1 MLGIDKINLE
11 ISNEMLIRILKDM
24 QRIRSRQLT
33 DQEKGLIERSKKI
46 LSEYEAEWK

>member
-11 ISNEMLIRILKDM
+11 ISNEMLIKILKDL
-24 QRIRSRQLT
+24 QRIRSRELT

-46 LSEYEAEWK
+46 LSEYGVELK

>member
-11 ISNEMLIRILKDM
+11 ISNEMLIKILNDM

-46 LSEYEAEWK
+46 LSEYEVEWK

>member
-1 MLGIDKINLE
+1 MLEIDKMNLGI
-11 ISNEMLIRILKDM
+11 SNNTLLIILKDLES
-24 QRIRSRQLT
+24 IHSRQLT

>member
-11 ISNEMLIRILKDM
+11 ISNEMLIKILKDL
-24 QRIRSRQLT
+24 QRIRSRELT

-46 LSEYEAEWK
+46 LSEYDAEWK

>member
-11 ISNEMLIRILKDM
+11 ISNEMLIKILKDM

-46 LSEYEAEWK
+46 LSEYEVE

>member
-11 ISNEMLIRILKDM
+11 ISNEMLIKILNDM

-46 LSEYEAEWK
+46 LSEYEVV